1 MENLKLW
8 SSCIEIEILSKQ
20 KSLNQN
26 NLESPCFAFFELMG
40 CVWSYMSCH
49 VFSSSLCRQVLL
61 GMDEMVGVYELDE
74 GYVRIKVTGD
84 EDVDAALVSY
94 RDIFFARE
102 HVMEI
107 FQSFIKK

>member
-1 MENLKLW
+1 
-8 SSCIEIEILSKQ
+8 
-20 KSLNQN
+20 
-26 NLESPCFAFFELMG
+26 
-40 CVWSYMSCH
+40 
-49 VFSSSLCRQVLL
+49 
-61 GMDEMVGVYELDE
+61 MVGVYELDE